1 MTISLPPVT
10 CRHGHPV
17 TAATTYEPPGDHTPV
32 CFVCKV
38 EHRYRQG
45 LGNGRAY
52 TPGPTAAAL
61 IEAWRD
67 LGIHVRTHSME
78 NQP

>member
-1 MTISLPPVT
+1 
-10 CRHGHPV
+10 
-17 TAATTYEPPGDHTPV
+17 V
-32 CFVCKV
+32 CFVRKV
-38 EHRYRQG
+38 EHRYRQR

-61 IEAWRD
+61 IDAWRD